1 LKLLIHQSALRRVEE
16 RLRHVGVPLDLIV
29 VGDDGIAR
37 EGGQEIANTDIRPEA
52 IWLSLDTWE
61 KKHMGPFMT
70 AALSAPGL
78 KWVQTFNAGMDSPIF
93 KQIFDRGVR
102 MSASSAQAV
111 AIAEFAMAHVIAE
124 WHPFATYRE
133 AQRAHD
139 WKRIRFDEISQSH
152 WLVIGYGN
160 IGREIARRAHGF
172 GAKVTGVR
180 RSTAPDEFAERM
192 VTQAEVSAVLPSAD
206 VVVLACPLNEA
217 TRDMADA
224 AFFGAM
230 KPNSVLVNVGRGG
243 LVDETALAAGLAADK
258 PRLAILDVFREEP
271 LPADNALWDHPK
283 IRVSA
288 HASSFGSGTITR
300 GDQLFLDNLARY
312 LKGGA
317 LINEVSASSF

>member
-1 LKLLIHQSALRRVEE
+1 MKLLIHQSALRRVED
-16 RLRHVGVPLDLIV
+16 RLRHVGVPLELIV
-29 VGDDGIAR
+29 VGADGIAR

-61 KKHMGPFMT
+61 QKHMGPFIT

-124 WHPFATYRE
+124 WHPFAAYRE
-133 AQRAHD
+133 AQRAHE
-139 WKRIRFDEISQSH
+139 WTRIRFDEISQSH

-160 IGREIARRAHGF
+160 IGREIARRANGF
-172 GAKVTGVR
+172 GAQVTGVR
-180 RSTAPDEFAERM
+180 RSTAPDEFAGRM
-192 VTQAEVSAVLPSAD
+192 VTQAEVPAILPSAD
-206 VVVLACPLNEA
+206 VVVLACPLNDA

-230 KPNSVLVNVGRGG
+230 KPSSVLVNVGRGG
-243 LVDETALAAGLAADK
+243 LVDETALVEGLAADK

-271 LPADNALWDHPK
+271 LPADNPLWDHPK
-283 IRVSA
+283 VRVSA

>member
-1 LKLLIHQSALRRVEE
+1 LKLLIHQSALSRVDE
-16 RLRHVGVPLDLIV
+16 RLRRVGVPLDLIL
-29 VGDDGIAR
+29 VGEDGIAR
-37 EGGQEIANTDIRPEA
+37 EGGQEISNTDIRPEA
-52 IWLSLDTWE
+52 IWLSLDAWE

-93 KQIFDRGVR
+93 RQIFDRGVR

-124 WHPFATYRE
+124 WHPFAVYRE
-133 AQRAHD
+133 AQRAHE

-192 VTQAEVSAVLPSAD
+192 VTQAEVTAILPSAD
-206 VVVLACPLNEA
+206 VVVLACPLNDA
-217 TRDMADA
+217 TRDMANA

-243 LVDETALAAGLAADK
+243 LVDETALVAGLATDK

-271 LPADNALWDHPK
+271 LPADNPLWDHPK
-283 IRVSA
+283 VRVSA

-317 LINEVSASSF
+317 LINEVSESSF